1 MKFKCVPVR
10 PGQLVFVT
18 LKTIPNY
25 CKATWTQRHL
35 VPGISVVF
43 ISSLYITLIHSVV
56 THDMNNINSYCPFL
70 FYCQNAVMKVSE
82 MKLQSASVSFIVMS
96 QH

>member
-1 MKFKCVPVR
+1 MRFKCVPVR

-25 CKATWTQRHL
+25 CKAVWTQRHL

-43 ISSLYITLIHSVV
+43 VNSIYIMIIHSVV
-56 THDMNNINSYCPFL
+56 T
-70 FYCQNAVMKVSE
+70 
-82 MKLQSASVSFIVMS
+82 
-96 QH
+96 